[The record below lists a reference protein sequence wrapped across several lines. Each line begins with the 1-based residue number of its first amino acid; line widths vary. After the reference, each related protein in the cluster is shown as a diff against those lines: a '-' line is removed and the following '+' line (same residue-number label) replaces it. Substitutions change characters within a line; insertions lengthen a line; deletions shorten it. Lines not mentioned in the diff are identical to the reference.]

1 MELLYFIG
9 GILSVGVLY
18 GVRLLR
24 TIKSSHTDLEAKYQ
38 SQSNIS
44 SIRNADLVSRLD
56 DLENLT
62 TDVQKQMEE
71 DQYKNLS
78 KINKRVDDLMNL
90 AVENRDKAA
99 GRDLSVNKDI
109 SKAFSEIQQ
118 IKAIL
123 KGMNEGEYLS
133 RY

>member
-1 MELLYFIG
+1 MELLYFIS

-24 TIKSSHTDLEAKYQ
+24 KIKSTHTDLELKYQ

-44 SIRNADLVSRLD
+44 SIRNADLVQRLD
-56 DLENLT
+56 DLESLT

-78 KINKRVDDLMNL
+78 KINKRVDEIMNL
-90 AVENRDKAA
+90 AVVNRDKAA
-99 GRDLSVNKDI
+99 GRELSVNKDV
-109 SKAFSEIQQ
+109 SKVFSEIQQ

-123 KGMNEGEYLS
+123 KGMNQGEYLS